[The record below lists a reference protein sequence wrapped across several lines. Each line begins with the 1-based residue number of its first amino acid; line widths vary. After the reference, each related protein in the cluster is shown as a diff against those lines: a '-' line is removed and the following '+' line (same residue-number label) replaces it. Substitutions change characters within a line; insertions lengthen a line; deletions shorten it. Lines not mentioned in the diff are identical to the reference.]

1 MLRDVLRHV
10 FAAPGNVIR
19 GRDPGGRPGIRRPD
33 TFRFE
38 D

>member
-19 GRDPGGRPGIRRPD
+19 DPGIHRPD

>member
-19 GRDPGGRPGIRRPD
+19 GRDPGIHRPD